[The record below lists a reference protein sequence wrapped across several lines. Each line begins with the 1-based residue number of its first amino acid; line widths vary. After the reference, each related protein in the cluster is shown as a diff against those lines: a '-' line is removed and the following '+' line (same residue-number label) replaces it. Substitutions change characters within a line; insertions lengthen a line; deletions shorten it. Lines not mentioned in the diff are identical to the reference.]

1 METRNLSRNSS
12 GPFRHAS
19 SALLAVL
26 LSGAGA
32 HAQVTTVV
40 EAGGHRVELQGSA
53 VRCTLDGSGLHC
65 TAAPAE
71 EPQISAG
78 GALGGAATVV
88 AVKGVTGVTN
98 LFSTSQQITL
108 IFTLPTSS
116 LPSTLMGG
124 SVGGSVTDASYN
136 GTGGL
141 GTVSGTPLY
150 QALIDGV
157 PVASK

>member
-53 VRCTLDGSGLHC
+53 VRCALDGSGLHC
-65 TAAPAE
+65 TA
-71 EPQISAG
+71 SAG
-78 GALGGAATVV
+78 AGAA
-88 AVKGVTGVTN
+88 
-98 LFSTSQQITL
+98 
-108 IFTLPTSS
+108 
-116 LPSTLMGG
+116 
-124 SVGGSVTDASYN
+124 D
-136 GTGGL
+136 L
-141 GTVSGTPLY
+141 GRGRSRRCPKRGRGKRGNR
-150 QALIDGV
+150 AD
-157 PVASK
+157 